1 MKTMKKLVVCLVMLL
16 TFAMLMTACGGG
28 ETQSDTPKKEVSVFG
43 DDTTGASKEEST
55 PAESSKVEEEPSS
68 VVEEE
73 PSVEEPSV
81 EDSAVAEEPSTEEA
95 TSEEEVPT
103 TGVPTVTGEPEAS
116 DMAKRS
122 LMQMG
127 NNYRIKRAIEKA
139 QNGEEVI
146 IAYVGGSITEGA
158 GASPNKNCYA
168 YRSYEYFKE
177 TYANGGDNV
186 KFVNAGMS
194 GTPSTIGMIRY
205 DRDVVEK
212 VGEPDIVIVEFAV
225 NDGDDPTAGNCFESL
240 VVDVLK
246 SEKEPAVILLFS
258 VFKSQWNLQDRLKPV
273 GQHYDLPMISI
284 KDAVVPELKSGSLT
298 DAEFFA
304 DVYHPSNKGHQIMA
318 DCINYYFDMANY
330 EPADDA
336 DITIPEKAKIGT
348 SFVGVEMIDTRTKD
362 DSIKINAG
370 MFSSKDNVLGTFSYA
385 PATKTFPDNWSKT
398 ASATGDSYTMELDC
412 KNLIILYKSSNSETY
427 GKAEVYVDG
436 VLKATLSG
444 YSPSGW
450 NNPLLNILIN
460 ENEVKSHKIEIK
472 MQEGSE
478 GKAFTIFGFGYTK

>member
-1 MKTMKKLVVCLVMLL
+1 MKQMKKLVVCLVMLL

-28 ETQSDTPKKEVSVFG
+28 EEQSETPKKEVSVFG
-43 DDTTGASKEEST
+43 DDDKVTEASKEDTT
-55 PAESSKVEEEPSS
+55 PAESSKVEEESSS

-73 PSVEEPSV
+73 PSVEEESTVVEEPSV
-81 EDSAVAEEPSTEEA
+81 EESVP
-95 TSEEEVPT
+95 EEEVPT
-103 TGVPTVTGEPEAS
+103 VGVPTVTGEPEAS
-116 DMAKRS
+116 DMVKRS
-122 LMQMG
+122 LMQTG
-127 NNYRIKRAIEKA
+127 NNYRVKRAIEKA

-146 IAYVGGSITEGA
+146 IAYVGGSITEGS

-240 VVDVLK
+240 VVDILK
-246 SEKEPAVILLFS
+246 SEKDPAVVLLFS
-258 VFKSQWNLQDRLKPV
+258 VFKSQWNLQDRLAPV
-273 GQHYDLPMISI
+273 GKHYDLPMISI
-284 KDAVVPELKSGSLT
+284 KDAVVPELKNGGLT

-318 DCINYYFDMANY
+318 DCLNYYFDMVNY
-330 EPADDA
+330 EPAADT

-370 MFSSKDNVLGTFSYA
+370 MFGAKDNVIGTFSHS
-385 PATKTFPDNWSKT
+385 PATRTFPDNWSKT
-398 ASATGDSYTMELDC
+398 ATATGDSYTMELNC

-436 VLKATLSG
+436 EKKATLSG

-450 NNPLLNILIN
+450 NNPLLKILIN
-460 ENEVKSHKIEIK
+460 DSEAKNHKIEIK
-472 MQEGSE
+472 MEEGSE